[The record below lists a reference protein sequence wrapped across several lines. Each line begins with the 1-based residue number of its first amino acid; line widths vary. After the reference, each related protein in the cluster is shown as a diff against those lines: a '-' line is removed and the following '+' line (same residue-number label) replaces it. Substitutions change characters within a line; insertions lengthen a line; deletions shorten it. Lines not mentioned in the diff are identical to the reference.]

1 MEKIRNLLKK
11 VFIGCLFIQASYTV
25 NAQTACDYNS
35 SSVTFNIGVPAS
47 LPPNSLT
54 IYLLVDDA
62 TNLIAQISATPS
74 FSGIVQ
80 TKVYDV
86 YAYSYVN
93 DNTVTG
99 LTVGGS
105 LSAVTASCGDFSSPL
120 TVRICPPPIGGGGAC
135 DYTTSS
141 FTLQTQTPPPA
152 GGTTRYILT
161 NLSGTILQVS
171 PSPSFSGLS
180 GSQSYNV
187 YAVSYTGSISNL
199 TVGGNYNNIS
209 GICYDLSNPVLVT
222 VCVCKPICL
231 PVTIA
236 RIK

>member
-1 MEKIRNLLKK
+1 MENMRNLLKK
-11 VFIGCLFIQASYTV
+11 ILIGCGCLVISISYTA
-25 NAQTACDYNS
+25 NAQTCDYNS

-54 IYLLVDDA
+54 SYLLVDHT
-62 TNLIAQISATPS
+62 TNLIAQISPTPS

-86 YAYSYVN
+86 YSYSYVN
-93 DNTVTG
+93 NNTVTG
-99 LTVGGS
+99 LTIGGP
-105 LSAVTASCGDFSSPL
+105 LSAVTASCGDFSNPL
-120 TVRICPPPIGGGGAC
+120 NVKICPPAVGGTC

-141 FTLQTQTPPPA
+141 FTLQTQTSPPVD
-152 GGTTRYILT
+152 GTTKYILT
-161 NLSGTILQVS
+161 SLSGTILQVNTT
-171 PSPSFSGLS
+171 PTFSGLS

-199 TVGGNYNNIS
+199 TVGSSYNNIL
-209 GICYDLSNPVLVT
+209 GACYDLSNPVLVT